1 MTVYENVPINILN
14 KSEYL
19 RLSLFK
25 YKKSLYNNKMRLRC
39 SKETP
44 MEAKTI
50 LFADDDPEIREVL
63 RLLLT
68 GKGHRTLEAANGTE
82 ALEKLDDTVDLLILD
97 VMMPGMSGYAVC
109 SEIRRRSAVPVL
121 FLTSKSQYK
130 EKSVGFSAGGD
141 DYLVKPFSYT
151 ELVSR
156 VKAMLRRYCVYGAK
170 SVERSSGVIRCCGD
184 IEINTAQ
191 NTVCRNG
198 REVSLTDTE
207 YRILLLLASHQKT
220 VFSVQSI
227 YESIWKEPYFYTS
240 NNTVMVHIRNIRRK
254 LGDDPQ
260 NSRTIRTVWG
270 KGYRIE

>member
-1 MTVYENVPINILN
+1 MDE
-14 KSEYL
+14 KS
-19 RLSLFK
+19 
-25 YKKSLYNNKMRLRC
+25 
-39 SKETP
+39 
-44 MEAKTI
+44 I

-63 RLLLT
+63 RLLLS
-68 GKGHRTLEAANGTE
+68 GEGYRTIEAANGAE
-82 ALEKLDDTVDLLILD
+82 VLEKLDDTVDLVILD

-121 FLTSKSQYK
+121 FLTAKSQDTDK
-130 EKSVGFSAGGD
+130 AVGFSAGGD

-170 SVERSSGVIRCCGD
+170 SAEKNSGVIRCCGD

-191 NTVCRNG
+191 NTVLRDG
-198 REVSLTDTE
+198 AEVPLTDTE
-207 YRILLLLASHQKT
+207 YRILLLLASHRKT

-227 YESIWKEPYFYTS
+227 YESIWNEPYFYTS